1 MQVLSGITDPE
12 LNILDAFE
20 DFEYERRI
28 VDVSLTVCQTKI
40 IFNLL
45 DNVVSFIIH
54 LKVSTQ
60 TNMVKYFI
68 NAA

>member
-20 DFEYERRI
+20 DVEYERRT
-28 VDVSLTVCQTKI
+28 VDVSLMVCQTKI

-45 DNVVSFIIH
+45 DNVVSSIIH
-54 LKVSTQ
+54 LKVRTQ
-60 TNMVKYFI
+60 TNIAKLI
-68 NAA
+68 W